1 MITKEPKAEVQIDI
15 PLIQN
20 LLATQY
26 PQLADEKI
34 EFLDAGWDNENYRVG
49 QQHIIRLPRRKVAVS
64 LLQNEVNW
72 LPKVQKQL
80 QINIPAP
87 IFVGKKTTKYPWPW
101 TIVPW
106 TTGKTANLNRP
117 NESETAT
124 LAHFLKA
131 LHPMDATDAPANAS
145 RGVHLSE
152 KMADLSIRI
161 ERLKTKTSLVT
172 SKIEQLLDRALNS
185 PFPTKKC
192 LLHGDLHP
200 RNMIV
205 HEGKIV
211 SIIDWGDIT
220 DGDPAT
226 DLASFWMLF
235 DQQSSIEKGL
245 KIYGA
250 TTDLIH
256 RAIGWAI
263 FFGVIL
269 LDTGLQDNEQHAEI
283 GATTLRR
290 LDAWED

>member
-1 MITKEPKAEVQIDI
+1 MITKEPKAEITIDI
-15 PLIQN
+15 PLIQE

-26 PQLADEKI
+26 PQLANEKV

-49 QQHIIRLPRRKVAVS
+49 QQHIIRLPRRKIAVP
-64 LLQNEVNW
+64 LLLNEVNW

-80 QINIPAP
+80 PINIPAP
-87 IFVGKKTTKYPWPW
+87 VFVGKKTDKYPWPW
-101 TIVPW
+101 TVIPW
-106 TTGKTANLNRP
+106 IKGKTANFNQP
-117 NESETAT
+117 HESEAVR
-124 LAHFLKA
+124 LALFLKT
-131 LHPMDATDAPANAS
+131 LHPMDATNAPANAS
-145 RGVHLSE
+145 RGVHLKE

-161 ERLKTKTSLVT
+161 KRLKTKTGSVT
-172 SKIEQLLDRALNS
+172 PKIEQLLDDALNS

-205 HEGKIV
+205 HEGKIA

-235 DQQSSIEKGL
+235 DQQTTIENGL

-250 TTDLIH
+250 SPDLTQ
-256 RAIGWAI
+256 RALGWAI

-283 GATTLRR
+283 GAATLRR
-290 LDAWED
+290 LNTWSN